1 MNKRFVI
8 LVVVVMVAA
17 IGLMY
22 QASMAGTS
30 HVYSPSELASHQGG
44 TIPRLR
50 VAGRVA
56 EGAEISYITEPRA
69 ELRFSIID
77 PPPKISVTGVGAEA
91 HAQAE
96 YAPTAPS
103 ALPVAEVNLAEAQL
117 PKVPVLYQG
126 LRPDMFSAG
135 RDVIIDGEYR
145 DGVVIASTLLTQCP
159 SKYEAPSPEE
169 RYLNPEVEQ

>member
-8 LVVVVMVAA
+8 LVVVVMGAA

-22 QASMAGTS
+22 QASTAGTS
-30 HVYSPSELASHQGG
+30 HVYSPSELAGHQGG

-56 EGAEISYITEPRA
+56 EGSEISYVTEPRA
-69 ELRFSIID
+69 ELRFSIVD
-77 PPPKISVTGVGAEA
+77 PPPKIAVTGLGSGGSP
-91 HAQAE
+91 QAE
-96 YAPTAPS
+96 YANQKPS
-103 ALPVAEVNLAEAQL
+103 DSPGESSSSEAQL
-117 PKVPVLYQG
+117 LKVPVVYQG

-145 DGVVIASTLLTQCP
+145 DGLVIASTLLTQCP

-169 RYLNPEVEQ
+169 RYLNQEGEQ

>member
-1 MNKRFVI
+1 MNARFII
-8 LVVVVMVAA
+8 LVVVVVVAA

-30 HVYSPSELASHQGG
+30 HVYSPSELARHQSGS
-44 TIPRLR
+44 IARLR

-56 EGAEISYITEPRA
+56 EGAEISYVTEPRA

-77 PPPKISVTGVGAEA
+77 PPPKIVVTGIGAETNPP
-91 HAQAE
+91 AE
-96 YAPTAPS
+96 YGAAESSPAPVETIS
-103 ALPVAEVNLAEAQL
+103 SEAQL

-145 DGVVIASTLLTQCP
+145 DGVVVASTLLTQCP

-169 RYLNPEVEQ
+169 RYLGSEGE